1 MLGSLS
7 WGGSSIVPR
16 CRLRLVCNLVPL
28 GVTEI
33 GGESLRRL
41 RGFTEEGGAVR
52 ALISMLVYSAGFV
65 VLLVDGAV
73 DWSAGWLVIVTGG
86 VAAFGSAGVN
96 GEESL
101 RSWFSSSEA
110 E

>member
-41 RGFTEEGGAVR
+41 RGFTEEV
-52 ALISMLVYSAGFV
+52 SVS
-65 VLLVDGAV
+65 
-73 DWSAGWLVIVTGG
+73 
-86 VAAFGSAGVN
+86 
-96 GEESL
+96 
-101 RSWFSSSEA
+101 
-110 E
+110 